1 MRTIKYIRLLI
12 ISALS
17 LSVLSCDITLY
28 PEDKV
33 TPDSYFKT
41 ETDLE
46 LFTNTFYTY
55 LPGEGVYADEADI
68 IIHAQLNKAVSGQR
82 VVPETSSG
90 IDGWGWGLLRQINF
104 YLDNSYRCED
114 ADARNHYDGLARFFR
129 AYFYYRK
136 VCVYGDVPWYD
147 QVIGSA
153 DKELLNKP
161 RDSRKFVM
169 SKVLEDLDFAIAN
182 MRDTK
187 EIYRVTKWTALALKS
202 RIMLFEGTFRK
213 YHELGDWEE
222 CLEECVKA
230 SEEFINTSG
239 YGLYT
244 EGNTPYATLFTTL
257 NAPELSAE
265 VILARDYDYGMGL
278 IHKAQIYTNSPGSGC
293 GGATKRLVDAYL
305 MKNGTRFTDKPGYQ
319 TMSFIEECKDRDPRM
334 AQTLRTPNYQI
345 NGKSVLPN
353 LHAAK
358 LGYQLTKYY
367 VSQEYDGHSEIDLPL
382 FRTAEVYLNLA
393 EAKAELGTLEQKDLD
408 ETVNKLRTRAKMTG
422 MMNLVQANSDPD
434 EWLMTAQYGYP
445 NLATNHGKYKNT
457 KNLGVILEIRRERT
471 IELVM
476 EGHRYYDIM
485 RWKEG
490 KVFEQPFIGM
500 YIPGP
505 GAYDFNGDGIKD
517 FNFTTTND
525 PGDPNAGAE
534 EFKLGENLYV
544 TGGSYGNL
552 VMHANLTRVWNENRD
567 YLYPLPREDRKL
579 TNGIL
584 TQNPGWDDGLG
595 F

>member
-1 MRTIKYIRLLI
+1 
-12 ISALS
+12 
-17 LSVLSCDITLY
+17 
-28 PEDKV
+28 
-33 TPDSYFKT
+33 
-41 ETDLE
+41 
-46 LFTNTFYTY
+46 
-55 LPGEGVYADEADI
+55 
-68 IIHAQLNKAVSGQR
+68 
-82 VVPETSSG
+82 
-90 IDGWGWGLLRQINF
+90 
-104 YLDNSYRCED
+104 
-114 ADARNHYDGLARFFR
+114 
-129 AYFYYRK
+129 
-136 VCVYGDVPWYD
+136 
-147 QVIGSA
+147 
-153 DKELLNKP
+153 
-161 RDSRKFVM
+161 
-169 SKVLEDLDFAIAN
+169 
-182 MRDTK
+182 
-187 EIYRVTKWTALALKS
+187 
-202 RIMLFEGTFRK
+202 
-213 YHELGDWEE
+213 
-222 CLEECVKA
+222 
-230 SEEFINTSG
+230 
-239 YGLYT
+239 
-244 EGNTPYATLFTTL
+244 
-257 NAPELSAE
+257 
-265 VILARDYDYGMGL
+265 
-278 IHKAQIYTNSPGSGC
+278 
-293 GGATKRLVDAYL
+293 
-305 MKNGTRFTDKPGYQ
+305 
-319 TMSFIEECKDRDPRM
+319 
-334 AQTLRTPNYQI
+334 
-345 NGKSVLPN
+345 LPN
-353 LHAAK
+353 LYAAK

-408 ETVNKLRTRAKMTG
+408 ETVNKLRTRAKMAG

-500 YIPGP
+500 YIPGS

-552 VMHANLTRVWNENRD
+552 VMHASLTRVWNENRD